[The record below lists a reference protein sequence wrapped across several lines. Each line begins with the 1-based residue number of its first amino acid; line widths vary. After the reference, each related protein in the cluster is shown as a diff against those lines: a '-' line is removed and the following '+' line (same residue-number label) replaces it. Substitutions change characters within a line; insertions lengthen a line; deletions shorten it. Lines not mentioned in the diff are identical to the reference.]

1 MLSLKSSLILNLIV
15 VKIVILK
22 ENIEGCPNILLE
34 EVNNYSQVMSYDVC
48 YSEPIVLSCAFFVLE
63 ECNNKYDKTKVKN
76 TKHYKEG
83 FVNNYLL
90 FLTQDW
96 DTLIICFTHHK
107 VPVVRVTCFMC
118 YLLSMYDNNRDR
130 IGIT

>member
-63 ECNNKYDKTKVKN
+63 ECNKKYEKTKVKN

-90 FLTQDW
+90 FLTQD
-96 DTLIICFTHHK
+96 
-107 VPVVRVTCFMC
+107 
-118 YLLSMYDNNRDR
+118 
-130 IGIT
+130 